1 MYLWEGWGK
10 SNSGLGVGSG
20 EYLLPTLLPR
30 AFDGLIAQE
39 SGEGPGDLVVNR
51 HPALPEFPGW
61 QGDRPQMS
69 TVSRSEVVQREG
81 LGNIFLGERK
91 PT

>member
-51 HPALPEFPGW
+51 HPCPP
-61 QGDRPQMS
+61 R
-69 TVSRSEVVQREG
+69 VSRLARGQTTNEYSKQ
-81 LGNIFLGERK
+81 K
-91 PT
+91 